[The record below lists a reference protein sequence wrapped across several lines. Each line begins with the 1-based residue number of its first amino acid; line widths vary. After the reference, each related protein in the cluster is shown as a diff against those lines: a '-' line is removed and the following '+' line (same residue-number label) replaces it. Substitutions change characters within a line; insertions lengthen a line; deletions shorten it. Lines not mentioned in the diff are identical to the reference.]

1 MNIFLGNLA
10 RDVTEEDIRAEFVVF
25 GEVTSISIIK
35 DKYSGQPRGF
45 AFVEMAN
52 NEEGEAAIAG
62 LKGKMLKE
70 RTLDISESRPRDN
83 KGSKSYGGGGGRFGG
98 KRKPPRRR

>member
-10 RDVTEEDIRAEFVVF
+10 RDVTEEDIRAEFAVF
-25 GEVTSISIIK
+25 GEVTSISIVK

-45 AFVEMAN
+45 AFVEMAS
-52 NEEGEAAIAG
+52 EDEGAAAIAG

-70 RTLDISESRPRDN
+70 
-83 KGSKSYGGGGGRFGG
+83 
-98 KRKPPRRR
+98 